1 MIEKYIDSFFDEL
14 EVFDDLAKGRSNKAY
29 LKGSIMEFLGDGN
42 RENAMNVYVSFFD
55 SYRIVLEG
63 ESNQFIDSWTC
74 SGIMKKRRRPCLTG
88 TGTTMCIP

>member
-63 ESNQFIDSWTC
+63 ESNQFIDLLDVLRNYEE
-74 SGIMKKRRRPCLTG
+74 RRRPCLTG